1 MAVITLS
8 SIYMDLVRI
17 NISLKILYINKL
29 KICGKRYTY
38 LLTYLLYLL
47 LTYFFISCHPYVLL
61 ISIQVIIKFFKSLG
75 KSLFE

>member
-29 KICGKRYTY
+29 KICEKRYTY
-38 LLTYLLYLL
+38 LLTYLLTL
-47 LTYFFISCHPYVLL
+47 LTPYILFYFMPSLCTSHKYPGDYYVF
-61 ISIQVIIKFFKSLG
+61 QVFR
-75 KSLFE
+75 